1 MSMDTIERLESEVRG
16 YVRSFPTE
24 FATARGNRMTD
35 VHGHE
40 YLDFF
45 SGAGALNYGHNDRD
59 MEAALLDY
67 IQSGGINHG
76 LDMATEAKVRFMET
90 FEEVI
95 LKPRKLD
102 YKLQFPGPTGTN
114 AVEAAL
120 KLARKYTGRS
130 GMVHFTHSFHGMT
143 LGATS
148 VTSNAAIRN
157 SAGVGLSDTTTAAFD
172 GYYRDGRDTAADLD
186 ALLSDSFSGVD
197 KPAAVIVE
205 TVQGEGGIY
214 TADFE
219 WLAKISRICKAHGLL
234 LIVDD
239 IQAGYGRT
247 GPFFSFE
254 PAEIQPDIVT
264 LAKSISGMGS
274 PMSLVLM
281 RPEIDVWSPGEHTGT
296 FRGNN
301 HAFVT
306 GAAALDK
313 FWRDDKL
320 TRHVAHHG
328 ERLRERLRQIIDK
341 HDGFDG
347 EVRGR
352 GFFIGLDCAQ
362 PENGNA
368 VIGACFERGLIMET
382 TGQEDRVVKIMP
394 PLISTA
400 EDIDEGLSIIDD
412 AIGAVTG

>member
-1 MSMDTIERLESEVRG
+1 MDIINRLESEVRG

-24 FATARGNRMTD
+24 FKTARGNRMTD
-35 VHGHE
+35 VDGHE

-45 SGAGALNYGHNDRD
+45 SGAGALNYGHNDPD
-59 MEAALLDY
+59 MEATLLDY
-67 IQSGGINHG
+67 IKSGGINHG
-76 LDMATEAKVRFMET
+76 LDMATEAKTRFMET
-90 FEEVI
+90 FEEII

-102 YKLQFPGPTGTN
+102 YKFQFPGPTGTN

-130 GMVHFTHSFHGMT
+130 GMIHFTHSFHGMT
-143 LGATS
+143 LGSTS

-172 GYYRDGRDTAADLD
+172 GYYRDGRDTIADLE
-186 ALLSDSFSGVD
+186 ALLADSFSGVD

-214 TADFE
+214 AAGFD
-219 WLAKISRICKAHGLL
+219 WLREVARVCREHDLL
-234 LIVDD
+234 FIVDD

-254 PAEIQPDIVT
+254 PADIQPDIVT

-281 RPEIDVWSPGEHTGT
+281 RPEIDVWDAGEHTGT

-306 GAAALDK
+306 GATALEK
-313 FWRDDKL
+313 FWRDDQL
-320 TRHVAHHG
+320 TRHVDEQG
-328 ERLRERLRQIIDK
+328 ERIRTRLQEIIDK

-352 GFFIGLDCAQ
+352 GFFIGLDCAE
-362 PENGNA
+362 PDHGNA
-368 VIGACFERGLIMET
+368 VIKQCFERGLIMET
-382 TGQEDRVVKIMP
+382 TGPGDRVIKVMP

-400 EDIDEGLSIIDD
+400 EDIDEGLAIIDE
-412 AIGAVTG
+412 AIGAALAA